1 MGKRAPLALP
11 EGSVRAIIA
20 LAIIGTVCGMTAL
33 GKTVPEFLIR
43 GFELALYGYGLVRAA
58 QWQKD
63 PPPPP
68 PPPPA
73 ADPAPADPAPAP
85 DA

>member
-68 PPPPA
+68 A
-73 ADPAPADPAPAP
+73 ADPAPADPPQAP